1 MLHYLICSDMIHR
14 DVMYP
19 CHTHVLISSPLRPVS
34 CQASRRV
41 LVYVWDTCLR
51 LLHPFMPFL
60 TEALWQL
67 IPHTGESIMI
77 ADWPQLE
84 DSAPLPFDSNAGVY
98 FLSLPFPS
106 TYHTWF

>member
-1 MLHYLICSDMIHR
+1 MR
-14 DVMYP
+14 A
-19 CHTHVLISSPLRPVS
+19 
-34 CQASRRV
+34 QASRRV

-67 IPHTGESIMI
+67 IPHSGDSIMV

-84 DSAPLPFDSNAGVY
+84 DSEALPLDHTAGTTQY
-98 FLSLPFPS
+98 NTLILIQIIIITNKFSFYSLM
-106 TYHTWF
+106 